1 MSADNWDLRDFTAGG
16 GNTRIGRSSR
26 LVTLMLVVLVA
37 LVASGL
43 VWANWA
49 RIEQVTRGDGRVVP
63 SGRAR
68 TVESLE
74 GGIVRGIEVREGDT
88 VGAGQVL
95 VRISDI
101 GSAANL
107 GELRAQQ
114 RAFEARNLRLE
125 AEARGEE
132 SLDFAGIDGGNA
144 SPQALREV
152 ALFQSRL
159 ASYRAQRN
167 VLQAQLSQRR
177 EEIAELQ
184 AAVPQVEETL
194 ALLEEEIDLRATSG
208 VVSRAQILP
217 LERERAI
224 KRQEQGAL
232 VSKLAQARSAEAEA
246 EARLIELEL
255 NRRAEISA
263 ERSDTLNQKAIIDE
277 SIKRASDIVARAS
290 LRAPVDGIVS
300 VLNVNTIGSVIQP
313 GEEVLRIVP
322 DDDQL
327 QVEARIAPKDIA
339 FVRPDLPAK
348 VKITAFDF
356 TIYGSLPGNVLR
368 VGADAE
374 QDEATGEVYFPVIVE
389 TQSDTLEH
397 EGRSFH
403 IRPGMVVS
411 IDIMT
416 GEQTVLDYLL
426 KPFRKARLEALRE
439 R

>member
-1 MSADNWDLRDFTAGG
+1 MSSDNWDLRDFTAGG
-16 GNTRIGRSSR
+16 GNARIGRSSR
-26 LVTLMLVVLVA
+26 LVSLMLVA

-43 VWANWA
+43 LWANWA
-49 RIEQVTRGDGRVVP
+49 WIEQVTRGDGRVVP

-74 GGIVRGIEVREGDT
+74 GGIVGGIEVREGDT
-88 VGAGQVL
+88 VDAGLVL

-114 RAFEARNLRLE
+114 QAFEARNLRLE
-125 AEARGEE
+125 AEAQGEE
-132 SLDFAGIDGGNA
+132 TLDFSGIDGGNQT
-144 SPQALREV
+144 PQALREI

-159 ASYRAQRN
+159 TSYRAQRN

-177 EEIAELQ
+177 EEFAEMQ

-194 ALLEEEIDLRATSG
+194 ALLEEEIELR
-208 VVSRAQILP
+208 V
-217 LERERAI
+217 
-224 KRQEQGAL
+224 
-232 VSKLAQARSAEAEA
+232 
-246 EARLIELEL
+246 
-255 NRRAEISA
+255 
-263 ERSDTLNQKAIIDE
+263 
-277 SIKRASDIVARAS
+277 
-290 LRAPVDGIVS
+290 
-300 VLNVNTIGSVIQP
+300 TIGSVIQP

-374 QDEATGEVYFPVIVE
+374 QDEATGEVFFPVIVE
-389 TQSDTLEH
+389 TRSDTLEH

-411 IDIMT
+411 IDIMS
-416 GEQTVLDYLL
+416 GEQTVLNYLL

>member
-1 MSADNWDLRDFTAGG
+1 MSADNWDLRDFTTGVGSA
-16 GNTRIGRSSR
+16 RIGRSSR
-26 LVTLMLVVLVA
+26 MVSLMLVVLVA

-43 VWANWA
+43 FWANWA

-88 VGAGQVL
+88 VSAGQVL

-114 RAFEARNLRLE
+114 RALEARNLRLE
-125 AEARGEE
+125 AEARDEE
-132 SLDFAGIDGGNA
+132 TLDFVGIDGGNE
-144 SPQALREV
+144 SPQALREI

-217 LERERAI
+217 LERERAT
-224 KRQEQGAL
+224 KRQEQVAL

-246 EARLIELEL
+246 EARLVELEL

-263 ERSDTLNQKAIIDE
+263 ERSDTLNQKAVIDE
-277 SIKRASDIVARAS
+277 SIKRASDVVQRAS

-356 TIYGSLPGNVLR
+356 TIYGSLPGHVLR

-389 TQSDTLEH
+389 TRSDTLEH

>member
-1 MSADNWDLRDFTAGG
+1 MSADNWELRVFSGG
-16 GNTRIGRSSR
+16 GGDARMGRSSW
-26 LVTLMLVVLVA
+26 LVSLLLVLLVA
-37 LVASGL
+37 LVAGGL
-43 VWANWA
+43 IWASWA
-49 RIEQVTRGDGRVVP
+49 RIEQVTRGEARVVP

-74 GGIVRGIEVREGDT
+74 GGLIRGIEVREGDT
-88 VGAGQVL
+88 VRAGDVL

-114 RAFEARNLRLE
+114 LALGARNHRLE
-125 AEARGEE
+125 AEARGDAE
-132 SLDFAGIDGGNA
+132 LDFTDTEFDPG
-144 SPQALREV
+144 SPQTLREI

-159 ASYRAQRN
+159 ASYQAQRN
-167 VLQAQLSQRR
+167 VLEAKLSQRS
-177 EEIAELQ
+177 EEIAELEG
-184 AAVPQVEETL
+184 AIPQVEDAL
-194 ALLEEEIDLRATSG
+194 ALLQEEIELRETSG

-217 LERERAI
+217 LERERAA
-224 KRQEQGAL
+224 KRQELSAL
-232 VSKLAQARSAEAEA
+232 VSKLAQARSAETEA
-246 EARLIELEL
+246 KARLVELDL
-255 NRRAEISA
+255 NRRAEISM
-263 ERSDTLNQKAIIDE
+263 ERSDTLNQKAVIDE
-277 SIKRASDIVARAS
+277 SMKRARDVVRRAS
-290 LRAPVDGIVS
+290 LRAPVDGVVS
-300 VLNVNTIGSVIQP
+300 ALNVNTIGAVIQP

-348 VKITAFDF
+348 VKVTAFDF
-356 TIYGSLPGNVLR
+356 TIYGALAGRVLR

-389 TQSDTLEH
+389 TDSDSLEH
-397 EGRSFH
+397 KGRTYR
-403 IRPGMVVS
+403 IRPGMVAS